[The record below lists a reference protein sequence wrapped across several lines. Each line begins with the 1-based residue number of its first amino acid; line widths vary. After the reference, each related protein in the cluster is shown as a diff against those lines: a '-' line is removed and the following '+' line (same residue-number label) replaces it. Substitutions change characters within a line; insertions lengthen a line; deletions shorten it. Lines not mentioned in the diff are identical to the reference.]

1 MIREE
6 GTARTYKLA
15 IIRRLIAASDR
26 SRIYIN
32 SNNSDVINVT
42 FQIRSNYYRT
52 CTYPDI
58 VIKRYSNNGRIVDA
72 DDEYLSTTE
81 WRCTNRLFRIEQIQ

>member
-1 MIREE
+1 MTNHHPGYLLIH
-6 GTARTYKLA
+6 TVINLTHIQVRTYKLA

-52 CTYPDI
+52 CNI
-58 VIKRYSNNGRIVDA
+58 
-72 DDEYLSTTE
+72 
-81 WRCTNRLFRIEQIQ
+81 

>member
-6 GTARTYKLA
+6 GDLLPSSNYCPYKLA
-15 IIRRLIAASDR
+15 IIHRLIAASDR

-52 CTYPDI
+52 KKT
-58 VIKRYSNNGRIVDA
+58 RI
-72 DDEYLSTTE
+72 
-81 WRCTNRLFRIEQIQ
+81 RISS